1 VKRADLIRALR
12 QRAQRRGVEFV
23 LLRHGG
29 RHDVFLFGSTRIE
42 VPRHREIRE
51 MLARAIIRAC
61 DDGEDDR

>member
-1 VKRADLIRALR
+1 MKRADLIRALH

-29 RHDVFLFGSTRIE
+29 RHDVFLFGSARIE